1 MHERGR
7 PFQRLHE
14 IGLER
19 LLEERGHGPRRIEV
33 GRGDR
38 PLVSGVSHQHAA
50 ELLFELLEVRSEA
63 EGGHHLRGDGD
74 VETVLAGKAVAW
86 PEADD
91 DLAKRAVVHVE
102 HAPPGDA
109 PLIEAERVA
118 PVHVIVDHRSE
129 QIVRRCYGVKVAGEV
144 EVDLLHRRDLSAAA
158 AGRAPLD
165 PETGPERRLAQAD
178 DRLLADTVERVAE
191 ADGGRRLALAGG
203 GRADCA
209 DKDELAV
216 RAVLK
221 AAEKIVLELGDEAA
235 ERA

>member
-1 MHERGR
+1 MR
-7 PFQRLHE
+7 P
-14 IGLER
+14 
-19 LLEERGHGPRRIEV
+19 
-33 GRGDR
+33 
-38 PLVSGVSHQHAA
+38 SCC
-50 ELLFELLEVRSEA
+50 FELLEVRSEA

-74 VETVLAGKAVAW
+74 VEAVLARKAVAW

-109 PLIEAERVA
+109 PLIEAKRVA
-118 PVHVIVDHRSE
+118 PVHVIVDHRGE
-129 QIVRRCYGVKVAGEV
+129 QIVRRRDGVKVAGEM
-144 EVDLLHRRDLSAAA
+144 EVDLLHGRDLGAAPA
-158 AGRAPLD
+158 SRAPLD
-165 PETGPERRLAQAD
+165 PETGAERGLAQTH
-178 DRLLADTVERVAE
+178 DRLLADAVQRVAE

-209 DKDELAV
+209 HKDELAV
-216 RAVLK
+216 RAVLE